1 MENLDWID
9 RKEYPFKSHY
19 LDLDMGTMHYVDEG
33 QGEPI
38 LFLHGNP
45 TWSFLYRHLIK
56 CLSKKYRC
64 VAPDHIGFGLSS
76 KPKNWSYL
84 PEAHAQNTAKLME
97 KLDLKNITLVM
108 QDWGGP
114 VGISYAVNNPD
125 NVKRLVIMNT
135 WMWGVENEP
144 HARRFSKF
152 MGGFVGKFMIRRL
165 NFFVNN
171 IMKAGTLNK
180 ERFTEKIHDHYRKP
194 HEKPD
199 DRLGSWVLPGA
210 ILGSGG
216 WLNELWSQREK
227 IADKKALILWAMEDI
242 AFKKSALERWQS
254 LMKNAK
260 TIELENAGHYLQED
274 LGGELCDPIEKFME
288 KG

>member
-9 RKEYPFKSHY
+9 RNEYPFRHHY
-19 LDLDMGTMHYVDEG
+19 LDLGMGRMHYVDEG
-33 QGEPI
+33 AGEPI
-38 LFLHGNP
+38 VLLHGNP

-64 VAPDHIGFGLSS
+64 IAPDQIGFGLSS
-76 KPKNWSYL
+76 KPQDWSYI
-84 PEAHAQNTAKLME
+84 PEAHAQNTAKLIE
-97 KLDLKNITLVM
+97 KLGLKNITLVM

-114 VGISYAVNNPD
+114 IGISYAVNKPD

-135 WMWGVENEP
+135 WMWGVADEP

-171 IMKAGTLNK
+171 IMNAGTLNK

-210 ILGSGG
+210 ILGSGA
-216 WLNELWSQREK
+216 WLDSLWLQREK
-227 IADKKALILWAMEDI
+227 IADKKAVILWAMEDI
-242 AFKKSALERWQS
+242 AFRKSALEKWQS

-260 TIELENAGHYLQED
+260 TMELENTGHYLQED
-274 LGGELCDPIEKFME
+274 RGEELCGPVEKFME
-288 KG
+288 EE